1 MNKKN
6 ISIIGVFVVVVIA
19 AGVLYWLVGFKKTTA
34 KDTVLTYSKF
44 TSDIGFEA
52 EYPNWQK
59 LEITNPEAGMPGD
72 LAAKENIKI
81 LLYATNG
88 AAVVQISERTFDPKS
103 AFKDNI
109 ESMLKNQ
116 KELVKDLL
124 IWRYQPGATTS
135 LIEATSMLNG
145 VKMHTVSK
153 AFDMKNGK
161 IYSIAFITADNNFK
175 MFKDIAERVIYS
187 AKVWR

>member
-1 MNKKN
+1 MSGKN
-6 ISIIGVFVVVVIA
+6 VLTVGGSLALIIA
-19 AGVLYWLVGFKKTTA
+19 AGVLFWFFELKKP
-34 KDTVLTYSKF
+34 TVKEQVLSYLKF

-59 LEITNPEAGMPGD
+59 LNITNPEAGMPGD

-81 LLYATNG
+81 LLYVTNG
-88 AAVVQISERTFDPKS
+88 AAVVQISERTLDPKS

-135 LIEATSMLNG
+135 LIEATSMLDG
-145 VKMHTVSK
+145 IKMHTVSK